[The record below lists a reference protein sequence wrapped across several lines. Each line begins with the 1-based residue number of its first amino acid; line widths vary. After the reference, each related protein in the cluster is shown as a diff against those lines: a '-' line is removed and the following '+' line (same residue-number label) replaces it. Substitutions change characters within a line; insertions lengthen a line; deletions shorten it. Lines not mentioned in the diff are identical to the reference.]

1 MKDKVIN
8 NNKKRFGLL
17 LGLAF
22 LGLGASSA
30 YADPIIGSS
39 AGTFDNPVGP
49 SGMLVTGVGT
59 NSFTWGDGTAFSS
72 PSSSLGF
79 AGTTFDTDT
88 GTFFDVG
95 SITYFNG
102 TIAAGTQA
110 DTVDF
115 NLGLTFTTP
124 GGINETFTYLLS
136 LINTPNTNDPNASA
150 DIVQFPAALP
160 VQTFVIGGTTYT
172 VGLEVGTVTGS
183 GFSSQTTF
191 SVLENQSATAVLRGI
206 VTAEGVAQVP
216 EPGTLALLGIGLF
229 GMGLARRRK
238 AV

>member
-1 MKDKVIN
+1 MKDKIIN
-8 NNKKRFGLL
+8 NNKKRFGML

-30 YADPIIGSS
+30 YADPIVGST
-39 AGTFDNPVGP
+39 AGTFDDPVGP
-49 SGMLVTGVGT
+49 GGMLVTGVGT
-59 NSFTWGDGTAFSS
+59 DSFTWGSGSP
-72 PSSSLGF
+72 PSSLNF

-95 SITYFNG
+95 SITYYNG
-102 TIAAGTQA
+102 AISAGSQA

-136 LINTPNTNDPNASA
+136 LINTPNTSDPNASA

-172 VGLEVGTVTGS
+172 VGLEVGTVTGG
-183 GFSSQTTF
+183 GFSSQSTF
-191 SVLENQSATAVLRGI
+191 SVLEGQSATAVLRGI
-206 VTAEGVAQVP
+206 VTSEGVVQVP

-238 AV
+238 NV